1 MTVARANRRLWGHH
15 MTMEQFTHDIAFVG
29 HFYPEGKTRSLEAF
43 VSAERRY
50 NACSKQHSRQHS
62 SKENMY

>member
-1 MTVARANRRLWGHH
+1 

-29 HFYPEGKTRSLEAF
+29 HFYPAGKTRSLEAF